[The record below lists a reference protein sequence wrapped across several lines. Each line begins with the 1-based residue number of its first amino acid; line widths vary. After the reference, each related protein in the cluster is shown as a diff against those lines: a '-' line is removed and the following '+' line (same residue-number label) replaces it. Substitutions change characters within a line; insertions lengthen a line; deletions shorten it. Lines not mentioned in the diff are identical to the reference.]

1 MTSPIGRR
9 GLPSQDEPP
18 EAPTHAPTPD
28 VTAARRALAPE
39 DTDSPARPSG
49 IEAEPPTGAERPT
62 GAPRRGM
69 VEVEPEEAP
78 EARRAWYIVA
88 ATTAAL
94 ALLVGVLWF
103 IFGLRDETP
112 VAVPSPGPT
121 GPISTPAEP
130 VTPAP
135 PVEPPSPTTQA
146 VSTAPGSASAPVP
159 PPDPGL
165 PTVSPTATVTETG
178 TDDLPTGPEEEPS
191 PVSSIPGGVRLELN
205 GVVLDMPPGWQL
217 YADETVQG
225 DRRLVRIRELV
236 TDVRIQAV
244 ALTNVT
250 GSLDDACLDLVAD
263 HRQLYSAVAE
273 GLPVNVPVSGDAVG
287 VSCNFSGTRTSD
299 GVANRVEFT
308 LLQSGGVT
316 LVFRDTIPAAV
327 STDAPAL
334 TQLIAMECAA
344 AESFGVVIDQ
354 CAITPAQADG

>member
-9 GLPSQDEPP
+9 GLPPEDEPP
-18 EAPTHAPTPD
+18 EAPAHAPTPD
-28 VTAARRALAPE
+28 DTAARRALAPE

-112 VAVPSPGPT
+112 VAV
-121 GPISTPAEP
+121 
-130 VTPAP
+130 
-135 PVEPPSPTTQA
+135 PSPTTQA

-316 LVFRDTIPAAV
+316 LVFRDTIPTAV